1 MGLFS
6 FGSRFSSKNDGKDY
20 FSSVLISSSRSYSV
34 TEEQAMSIPAV
45 KSCVELITSSI
56 AQLPIYLYEENSNGE
71 VNKINDPRISLLN
84 DKANQFDTGYKTK
97 KLIVKDLLL
106 YGKAYLYK
114 ASQNE
119 LHYLPANKIR
129 EEKFTSDGITIGK
142 IDFVYS
148 SPVKTVTLSSDQ
160 LIVFDLGN
168 EGILVDGSD
177 VLEQALNELEYS
189 KNILKNGALPVGI
202 LKASS
207 RLTQTAIDR
216 LRQAWENIYSSASK
230 AGKTVILEEGLEYE
244 PISMNP
250 NDLQLNETSKT
261 TLSSI
266 CRLFNLPEAMINA
279 NANKY
284 SSLEMQNI
292 QFLQYTI
299 APIIN
304 VVESSLNDELL
315 NDFEKRSGFYFR
327 FDTSEILRT
336 TEKEKVDVVTTLV
349 DKGLISF
356 NEARA
361 KLDMPK
367 VENDYFKLNLG
378 SVLRDPKTGS
388 LTIVNLGQELKKGVE
403 QSNEDGTKKQQ
414 D

>member
-20 FSSVLISSSRSYSV
+20 FSSVLISPSRSYSV
-34 TEEQAMSIPAV
+34 TEEQALSIPAV

-71 VNKINDPRISLLN
+71 VNKINDSRVDLLN
-84 DKANQFDTGYKTK
+84 DKSNQFETGYKTK
-97 KLIVKDLLL
+97 KMIVKDLLF

-114 ASQNE
+114 ANNK
-119 LHYLPANKIR
+119 LHYLPADKIR
-129 EEKFTSDGITIGK
+129 EEKYTNDGITIGK

-148 SPVKTVTLSSDQ
+148 SPVKTVTLSSDE
-160 LIVFDLGN
+160 LIIFDAGN
-168 EGILVDGSD
+168 DGILVDGSD

-189 KNILKNGALPVGI
+189 KNILKNGALPIGI

-207 RLTQTAIDR
+207 RLTQSAIDR
-216 LRQAWENIYSSASK
+216 LRSAWENLYVGTSK
-230 AGKTVILEEGLEYE
+230 AGKTIILEEGLEYE

-266 CRLFNLPEAMINA
+266 CRLFNLPEAMINS

-292 QFLQYTI
+292 QFLQYTV

-304 VVESSLNDELL
+304 VIESSLNDELL

-356 NEARA
+356 NEARS

-378 SVLRDPKTGS
+378 SALLDPTTGA
-388 LTIVNLGQELKKGVE
+388 LTIINLGQELKKGVG

>member
-20 FSSVLISSSRSYSV
+20 FSSILISPSRSYSV
-34 TEEQAMSIPAV
+34 TEEQALSIPAV

-56 AQLPIYLYEENSNGE
+56 AQLPIYLYQENSNGE
-71 VNKINDPRISLLN
+71 VNRINDSRIELLN
-84 DKANQFDTGYKTK
+84 DKANQFETGYKTK
-97 KLIVKDLLL
+97 KLIVKDLLF

-114 ASQNE
+114 ANNE
-119 LHYLPANKIR
+119 LNYLPANKIR

-160 LIVFDLGN
+160 LIIFDAGN
-168 EGILVDGSD
+168 DGILVDGSD
-177 VLEQALNELEYS
+177 VLEQALNELQYS

-216 LRQAWENIYSSASK
+216 LRQAWENLYTGTSK
-230 AGKTVILEEGLEYE
+230 AGKTIILEEGLDYE

-250 NDLQLNETSKT
+250 NDLQLIENSKN

-266 CRLFNLPEAMINA
+266 CRLFNLPEAMINS

-299 APIIN
+299 APLIN
-304 VVESSLNDELL
+304 VIESSLNNELL
-315 NDFEKRSGFYFR
+315 NDLEKRSGFYFR

-336 TEKEKVDVVTTLV
+336 TEKEKVDVVTKLV
-349 DKGLISF
+349 DGGLISL

-361 KLDMPK
+361 KLDLPK
-367 VENDYFKLNLG
+367 VNDDYFKLSLG
-378 SVLRDPKTGS
+378 SALKDPKTGA
-388 LTIVNLGQELKKGVE
+388 LTIINLGQELKKGDD
-403 QSNEDGTKKQQ
+403 QPNGNGTSQQQ

>member
-1 MGLFS
+1 M
-6 FGSRFSSKNDGKDY
+6 
-20 FSSVLISSSRSYSV
+20 
-34 TEEQAMSIPAV
+34 
-45 KSCVELITSSI
+45 
-56 AQLPIYLYEENSNGE
+56 
-71 VNKINDPRISLLN
+71 
-84 DKANQFDTGYKTK
+84 
-97 KLIVKDLLL
+97 KDLLF

-114 ASQNE
+114 ANNE
-119 LHYLPANKIR
+119 LNYLPANKIR

-160 LIVFDLGN
+160 LIIFDAGN
-168 EGILVDGSD
+168 DGILVDGSD
-177 VLEQALNELEYS
+177 VLEQALNELQYS

-216 LRQAWENIYSSASK
+216 LRQAWENLYTGTSK
-230 AGKTVILEEGLEYE
+230 AGKTIILEEGLDYE

-250 NDLQLNETSKT
+250 NDLQLIENSKN

-266 CRLFNLPEAMINA
+266 CRLFNLPEAMINS

-299 APIIN
+299 APLIN
-304 VVESSLNDELL
+304 VIESSLNNELL
-315 NDFEKRSGFYFR
+315 NDLEKRSGFYFR

-336 TEKEKVDVVTTLV
+336 TEKEKVDVVTKLV
-349 DKGLISF
+349 DGGLISL

-361 KLDMPK
+361 KLDLPK
-367 VENDYFKLNLG
+367 VNDDYFKLSLG
-378 SVLRDPKTGS
+378 SALKDPKTGA
-388 LTIVNLGQELKKGVE
+388 LTIINLGQELKKGDD
-403 QSNEDGTKKQQ
+403 QPNGNGTSQQQ

>member
-1 MGLFS
+1 MKF
-6 FGSRFSSKNDGKDY
+6 FGSRFGSDSAKDY
-20 FSSVLISSSRSYSV
+20 FSSVLISPSRSYTI
-34 TEEQAMSIPAV
+34 TEEQALSIPAV

-56 AQLPIYLYEENSNGE
+56 AQLPIYLYEETPNGE
-71 VNKINDPRISLLN
+71 VNKINDSRIDLLN
-84 DKANQFDTGYKTK
+84 DKANQFETGYKTK
-97 KLIVKDLLL
+97 KLIVKDLLF
-106 YGKAYLYK
+106 YGKAYIYK
-114 ASQNE
+114 AKQNE
-119 LHYLPANKIR
+119 LHYLPANKIK
-129 EEKFTSDGITIGK
+129 EEKYTNDGITVGK

-148 SPVKTVTLSSDQ
+148 SPVKTVTLSSDE
-160 LIVFDLGN
+160 LIIFDAGN
-168 EGILVDGSD
+168 NGILVDGAD

-189 KNILKNGALPVGI
+189 KNVLKNGALPVGV
-202 LKASS
+202 LKTSA
-207 RLTQTAIDR
+207 RLTKTAIDR
-216 LRQAWENIYSSASK
+216 LRKSWENIYTSASN
-230 AGKTVILEEGLEYE
+230 AGKTVILEEGMEYQ

-266 CRLFNLPEAMINA
+266 CRLFNLPEAMINS

-299 APIIN
+299 SPLIN

-315 NDFEKRSGFYFR
+315 SDLEKRSGFYFR

-336 TEKEKVDVVTTLV
+336 TEKEKVDVVTKLV
-349 DKGLISF
+349 DEGLISF

-361 KLDMPK
+361 KLDLQK

-378 SVLRDPKTGS
+378 SALLDPKTGA
-388 LTIVNLGQELKKGVE
+388 LTIINLGQELKKGDDL
-403 QSNEDGTKKQQ
+403 SNENGAPQQ
-414 D
+414 QN

>member
-20 FSSVLISSSRSYSV
+20 FSSVLISPSRSYSV
-34 TEEQAMSIPAV
+34 TEEQAMQIPAV

-56 AQLPIYLYEENSNGE
+56 AQLPIYLYQENSNGE
-71 VNKINDPRISLLN
+71 VSKINDQRITLLN
-84 DKANQFDTGYKTK
+84 DKSNQFDTGYKIK

-106 YGKAYLYK
+106 YGKSYLYK
-114 ASQNE
+114 ANQNE

-160 LIVFDLGN
+160 LIIFDAGN
-168 EGILVDGSD
+168 DGILVDGSD

-207 RLTQTAIDR
+207 RLTQSAIDR
-216 LRQAWENIYSSASK
+216 LRTSWENIYSSASK

-244 PISMNP
+244 PISLNP

-266 CRLFNLPEAMINA
+266 CRLFNLPEAMINS

-299 APIIN
+299 APLIN
-304 VVESSLNDELL
+304 VIESSLNDELL
-315 NDFEKRSGFYFR
+315 SDLEKRSGFYFR

>member
-6 FGSRFSSKNDGKDY
+6 FSSRFSSKNDGKDY
-20 FSSVLISSSRSYSV
+20 FSSVLISPSRSYSV
-34 TEEQAMSIPAV
+34 TEEQALSIPAV

-56 AQLPIYLYEENSNGE
+56 AQLPIYLYKETPNGE
-71 VNKINDPRISLLN
+71 VNKINDSRISLLN
-84 DKANQFDTGYKTK
+84 DKTNQFETGYRTK
-97 KLIVKDLLL
+97 KMIVKDLLF

-129 EEKFTSDGITIGK
+129 QEKYMYEDGIRVGK

-160 LIVFDLGN
+160 LIIFDAGN
-168 EGILVDGSD
+168 DGILVDGSE

-207 RLTQTAIDR
+207 RLTQKAIDR
-216 LRQAWENIYSSASK
+216 LRQAWENLYTGTSK
-230 AGKTVILEEGLEYE
+230 AGKTVILEEGLDYE
-244 PISMNP
+244 PISLNP
-250 NDLQLNETSKT
+250 NDLQLNETSKN

-279 NANKY
+279 SANKY

-299 APIIN
+299 SPLIN
-304 VVESSLNDELL
+304 VIESSLNDELL

-336 TEKEKVDVVTTLV
+336 TEKEKVDVVTKLV
-349 DKGLISF
+349 DGGLISL

-361 KLDMPK
+361 KLDLPK
-367 VENDYFKLNLG
+367 VENDYFKMNLG
-378 SVLRDPKTGS
+378 SALLDPTTGA
-388 LTIVNLGQELKKGVE
+388 LTIINLGQELKKGDDL
-403 QSNEDGTKKQQ
+403 SNEDGTR
-414 D
+414 

>member
-20 FSSVLISSSRSYSV
+20 FSSVLISPSRSYSV
-34 TEEQAMSIPAV
+34 TEEQALSIPAV

-56 AQLPIYLYEENSNGE
+56 AQLPIYLYQENSNGE

-84 DKANQFDTGYKTK
+84 DKSNQFDTGYKTK
-97 KLIVKDLLL
+97 KMIVKDLLF

-114 ASQNE
+114 VNNE
-119 LHYLPANKIR
+119 LHYLPANKIK
-129 EEKFTSDGITIGK
+129 EEKYTNDGITVGK

-148 SPVKTVTLSSDQ
+148 SPVKTVALSSDQ
-160 LIVFDLGN
+160 LIIFEAGN

-216 LRQAWENIYSSASK
+216 LRASWENLYSGTSK
-230 AGKTVILEEGLEYE
+230 AGKTIILEEGLDYE

-250 NDLQLNETSKT
+250 NDLQLNETSKN

-266 CRLFNLPEAMINA
+266 CRLFNVPEAMINS

-284 SSLEMQNI
+284 SSLEMQNT
-292 QFLQYTI
+292 QFLQFTI
-299 APIIN
+299 GPLIN
-304 VVESSLNDELL
+304 VIESSLNDEMLDEL
-315 NDFEKRSGFYFR
+315 EKRSGFYFR
-327 FDTSEILRT
+327 FDTSEILRP
-336 TEKEKVDVVTTLV
+336 TEKEKVEMVTKLV
-349 DKGLISF
+349 DEGLISF

-361 KLDMPK
+361 KLDLPRMDD
-367 VENDYFKLNLG
+367 DYFKLSLG
-378 SVLRDPKTGS
+378 SVLKDPKTGS
-388 LTIVNLGQELKKGVE
+388 LTIINLGQQLNKGDD
-403 QSNEDGTKKQQ
+403 QQNENGAPQQQ